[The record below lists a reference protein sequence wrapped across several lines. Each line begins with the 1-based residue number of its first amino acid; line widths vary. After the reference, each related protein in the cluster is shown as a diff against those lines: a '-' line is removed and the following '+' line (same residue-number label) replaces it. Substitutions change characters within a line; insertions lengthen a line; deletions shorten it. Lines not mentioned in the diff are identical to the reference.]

1 MKNWGKNFTKKFFH
15 NDSGAV
21 TMEYVLLATLI
32 AAGALFAVIAFSR
45 SIMDMFHVAS
55 YMMVAQ
61 PDKAENALKNYRK
74 DRAEDMEKANEWSD
88 SLHK

>member
-1 MKNWGKNFTKKFFH
+1 MKRHNANKKNFLH
-15 NDSGAV
+15 DNVGAV

-32 AAGALFAVIAFSR
+32 AAGSLFAVIAFSR